1 MLYIFSNETHIIMTR
16 FLNSIRCVG
25 AGIFIFSATTL
36 NAQSINYKYDSAG
49 NRILKY
55 TNASRSLGDNDTEQ
69 SADRLSDY
77 IKVFMK
83 PNNEQIEILFSR
95 FDYDT
100 KYSITI
106 TTSGGQLLYST
117 NKISMRHFI
126 DVSDMPSGVY
136 LVNINL
142 NDKNHTW
149 KVTKK

>member
-1 MLYIFSNETHIIMTR
+1 MTR

>member
-1 MLYIFSNETHIIMTR
+1 MLYIFSNETHIIMTI

-55 TNASRSLGDNDTEQ
+55 TNATRSLGGNDTEQ
-69 SADRLSDY
+69 SANRLSDY

-95 FDYDT
+95 FDYDA